1 MALTCITGGRE
12 CTGCGA
18 CRKIDEEK
26 VLYNCIACGDKI
38 YEGDIIVLY
47 GLKRKIGGK
56 TNDKQSN

>member
-26 VLYNCIACGDKI
+26 VLYNCIACGKEI
-38 YEGDIIVLY
+38 YEGDMYYKVSGDTYCENCVIWLEA
-47 GLKRKIGGK
+47 
-56 TNDKQSN
+56 